1 MSKILELLNYTKK
14 REVDK
19 KERGEG
25 SSSYVIPESFDSST
39 KEKLA
44 STYIFNPTNGSKHI
58 IKKQG
63 DGAEHNH
70 SLVHTRPRNT
80 QFFPWLIA
88 FLAILLLLA
97 NIVYRGKVNIYVD
110 FVNEEANQTPPNTL
124 QASSVQKDLNAEAKS
139 IDIAPISTS
148 LIIEGRLNSYVIK
161 NLGFY
166 GAALNRSKLLED
178 GLYLFNDGSTGWA
191 SVGID
196 LTQPMD
202 FSNIALDF
210 FIKGVKGNESLKLIL
225 RDDESNSYIPQAYND
240 IFNKNMGTDWQ
251 FVSIP
256 FKSFNGKYNAEKIE
270 HIGFE
275 FGTQTTSNELGASIY
290 IKKIKIV
297 ENNRAGQ

>member
-19 KERGEG
+19 KESRQDF
-25 SSSYVIPESFDSST
+25 SNYIIPESFDSST

-58 IKKQG
+58 IKKQ
-63 DGAEHNH
+63 DDATEHKH
-70 SLVHTRPRNT
+70 PPGQPRPRNA

-88 FLAILLLLA
+88 FLAILLLLV
-97 NIVYRGKVNIYVD
+97 NIVYRGKVNIYID
-110 FVNEEANQTPPNTL
+110 FVNKGAGQSPPNAL
-124 QASSVQKDLNAEAKS
+124 QAISPGEDLNAEAKS
-139 IDIAPISTS
+139 IDIAPMSSS
-148 LIIEGRLNSYVIK
+148 LITEGRLNGYIIE

-166 GAALNRSKLLED
+166 GAALNKSKVLED
-178 GLYLFNDGSTGWA
+178 GLYLYNDGSTGWA
-191 SVGID
+191 SAGID

-202 FSNIALDF
+202 FSNTTLDF
-210 FIKGVKGNESLKLIL
+210 FIKGAKGNESLKLIL
-225 RDDESNSYIPQAYND
+225 RDSESNSYIPQAYND

-256 FKSFNGKYNAEKIE
+256 FKSFNGKYNAEKID

-275 FGTQTTSNELGASIY
+275 LGTQTISNESGASMY

-297 ENNRAGQ
+297 KNNRMGQ